1 VKGFIE
7 ALFLDLDGF
16 SGVRYTTVVTIY
28 FFTAMSIAVIRT
40 GGKQFVVKPG
50 LKIKVEKLNVA
61 DGATV
66 TFDTLLVADEKGT
79 GFDLGTPMTK
89 SKIEGIVKE
98 TKKGKK
104 IMVVKY
110 KAKTRYK
117 KNTGH
122 RQFASTVEVA
132 KF

>member
-1 VKGFIE
+1 MIARKAEYRIQEDATAIIKRE
-7 ALFLDLDGF
+7 ADDRICREAEDGIIQKV
-16 SGVRYTTVVTIY
+16 GNIVWTDTDDRIAWQAYTRI
-28 FFTAMSIAVIRT
+28 
-40 GGKQFVVKPG
+40 
-50 LKIKVEKLNVA
+50 
-61 DGATV
+61 
-66 TFDTLLVADEKGT
+66 LLVADEKGT

-89 SKIEGIVKE
+89 SKIEGTVKE

-110 KAKTRYK
+110 KAKIRYK

-122 RQFASTVEVA
+122 RQFASTVEVG